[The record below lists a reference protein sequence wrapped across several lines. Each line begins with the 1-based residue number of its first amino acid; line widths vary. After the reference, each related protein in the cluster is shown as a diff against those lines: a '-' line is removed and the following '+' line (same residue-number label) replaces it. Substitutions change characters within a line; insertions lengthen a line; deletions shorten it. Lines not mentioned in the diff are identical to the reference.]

1 MKNTYWDA
9 IEPGDVVSFIYKGQQ
24 DISKSAR
31 RVVICLDP
39 RYEHRKKTT
48 NRIVEYFVGLEIF
61 NSQKSNLTPTVIKQT
76 FDILSENADVV
87 LTDPQSGGKDR
98 MQKIYADLKE
108 LLKREPDLFRTYFY
122 RECRKRRVFL
132 EDKYARLN
140 SLQIKQVTEQLL
152 QEGQDTLLIGD
163 DIDLWRLVTE

>member
-108 LLKREPDLFRTYFY
+108 LLKREPDLFRTYFF

-163 DIDLWRLVTE
+163 DIDL

>member
-39 RYEHRKKTT
+39 RYQHRKKTT

-87 LTDPQSGGKDR
+87 LTDPQSGGKSR

-163 DIDLWRLVTE
+163 DIDL

>member
-39 RYEHRKKTT
+39 RYQHRKKTT

-87 LTDPQSGGKDR
+87 LTDPQSGGKSR

>member
-39 RYEHRKKTT
+39 RYQHRKKTT

-87 LTDPQSGGKDR
+87 LTDPQSGGKSR

-132 EDKYARLN
+132 EDKYERLN

-152 QEGQDTLLIGD
+152 QEGQDALIIGD
-163 DIDLWRLVTE
+163 DIDL

>member
-24 DISKSAR
+24 DTSKSAR

-87 LTDPQSGGKDR
+87 LTDPQSGGKSR

-163 DIDLWRLVTE
+163 DIDL